1 MPSKT
6 TKYDCVDV
14 LVVGAGPA
22 GSSAARSAADAG
34 ANVLVIEKRARI
46 GEPVRCAEYIPRLL
60 TQKVKIPREAIV
72 QDMKGMLTFMPDGQV
87 LRKSVPGFILDRA
100 KFDQAL
106 VAQAEMAG
114 ARFLTKNRAVSK
126 LDNKVMIVGPSGAR
140 EIRAKVVI
148 GADGPDSTVGGW
160 IGQRNR
166 KLMWAVQQT
175 VELKQPAHDTEVYFG
190 REYPGGYAWLFPKGD
205 LANVGV
211 GVRRELG
218 GIPKVAFRRFEA
230 GIKDRIGKLVHVT
243 AGLIPVGGPLPSVDE
258 RAGIILVGDAAGH
271 THAITGGGVPQA
283 VLCGTLAGTAA
294 AEYAK
299 ANKKALQDYVHQWR
313 KAFGATMDKAA
324 QKRKALETGWDGEN
338 LDDLVRRCW
347 IACEEYYREP

>member
-1 MPSKT
+1 
-6 TKYDCVDV
+6 
-14 LVVGAGPA
+14 
-22 GSSAARSAADAG
+22 
-34 ANVLVIEKRARI
+34 
-46 GEPVRCAEYIPRLL
+46 
-60 TQKVKIPREAIV
+60 
-72 QDMKGMLTFMPDGQV
+72 
-87 LRKSVPGFILDRA
+87 
-100 KFDQAL
+100 
-106 VAQAEMAG
+106 
-114 ARFLTKNRAVSK
+114 
-126 LDNKVMIVGPSGAR
+126 
-140 EIRAKVVI
+140 
-148 GADGPDSTVGGW
+148 
-160 IGQRNR
+160 
-166 KLMWAVQQT
+166 MWAVQQT
-175 VELKQPAHDTEVYFG
+175 VELKQPAQDTEVYFD

-230 GIKDRIGKLVHVT
+230 RIKDRIGKLVHVT
-243 AGLIPVGGPLPSVDE
+243 AGLIPVGGPLPSVEE
-258 RAGIILVGDAAGH
+258 RDGIILVGDAAGH

-299 ANKKALQDYVHQWR
+299 GNKKALQDYVHQWR